1 MAVCERACSAE
12 CLVLALHLGCAAA
25 CCRPFEAHSNS
36 SRVSRVSVFL
46 PREQHTLY
54 SPGKA
59 SIASEG
65 CTCVARYQ
73 NSQALFDIYA
83 FINSCFSSYLLDAG
97 HSAAPI
103 HPRWFLND
111 SSVELHHP
119 VINSLVH
126 TGSPGYVHNGPKAL
140 SQVSLFRVLLPIRL
154 FSCDVSTASNNWQT
168 NLQYFFFFFNRVIKS
183 LFGQNDQDIIM
194 FKQCVFKQCDTA

>member
-1 MAVCERACSAE
+1 M
-12 CLVLALHLGCAAA
+12 
-25 CCRPFEAHSNS
+25 
-36 SRVSRVSVFL
+36 SRVSVFL

-65 CTCVARYQ
+65 CTCVACDQ
-73 NSQALFDIYA
+73 NTRALFDIYA

-103 HPRWFLND
+103 HPRRFLND

-126 TGSPGYVHNGPKAL
+126 TGSPGYVHNAPKAL

-168 NLQYFFFFFNRVIKS
+168 NLQYFFFFNRVIKS
-183 LFGQNDQDIIM
+183 LFGQNDQDILT
-194 FKQCVFKQCDTA
+194 C

>member
-1 MAVCERACSAE
+1 MSAFFFPESNTLCIPRGKRALLLRVV
-12 CLVLALHLGCAAA
+12 LVLCATKTHE
-25 CCRPFEAHSNS
+25 P
-36 SRVSRVSVFL
+36 
-46 PREQHTLY
+46 Y
-54 SPGKA
+54 S
-59 SIASEG
+59 I
-65 CTCVARYQ
+65 
-73 NSQALFDIYA
+73 IYA

-126 TGSPGYVHNGPKAL
+126 TGSPGYVHNAPKAL

-154 FSCDVSTASNNWQT
+154 FSCDVSTASNNCQT
-168 NLQYFFFFFNRVIKS
+168 NLQYFFFFN
-183 LFGQNDQDIIM
+183 
-194 FKQCVFKQCDTA
+194 

>member
-1 MAVCERACSAE
+1 M
-12 CLVLALHLGCAAA
+12 
-25 CCRPFEAHSNS
+25 
-36 SRVSRVSVFL
+36 SRVSVFL

-65 CTCVARYQ
+65 CTCVACDQ
-73 NSQALFDIYA
+73 NTRGLFDIYA

-103 HPRWFLND
+103 HPRRFLND

-126 TGSPGYVHNGPKAL
+126 TGSPGYVHNAPKAL

-168 NLQYFFFFFNRVIKS
+168 NLQYIFFFNRVIKS
-183 LFGQNDQDIIM
+183 LFGQNNQDIIT
-194 FKQCVFKQCDTA
+194 C